1 MKGSLS
7 LLLFLT
13 VSILLIT
20 SCGAASQAVT
30 TANGTETQPVQTTSI
45 APPTTTQITETSIA
59 SNTGPAVFS
68 LSGLTIEPREIL
80 TDELFAIS
88 VIVSNTGGNQGIY
101 DAVLYIE
108 EVMIDLTATKITSVD
123 AITKSVAVAAG
134 GSQVV
139 VFDSLQLTDGL
150 YTVAIGELKDYI
162 EVGC

>member
-1 MKGSLS
+1 MILP
-7 LLLFLT
+7 LLLIMLT
-13 VSILLIT
+13 LLIT

-30 TANGTETQPVQTTSI
+30 TTNSTETQPVQTTSI
-45 APPTTTQITETSIA
+45 VPPTTILITETQITV
-59 SNTGPAVFS
+59 NTEPAVFS
-68 LSGLTIEPREIL
+68 LSGLIIEPREIL
-80 TDELFAIS
+80 TDEYFAIS

-108 EVMIDLTATKITSVD
+108 EVMIDLTATKILPADT
-123 AITKSVAVAAG
+123 ITKSVAVAAG
-134 GSQVV
+134 GSQEV